1 MAEQTTPKTEQD
13 GYRFLVLFL
22 ILIVAIGGLVLG
34 GVFVWGP
41 KLHEL
46 QRAGDL
52 IELIALFLPELPYL
66 FILWFVFRKSYDLAF
81 ALASGLAVVPIL
93 IVPMLAQVWMLFG
106 GSARSLAPYVVLFW
120 PAWPMLLIVF
130 AAFIAS
136 RYKRRSLLLMI
147 CGVLGIGLYLYLA
160 EGMRETLAQAARDVD
175 SHTNEQVVAQTVLM
189 VDKCAYQY
197 ISRHSAQGFPPSLQ
211 AMKDEGCLSESQ
223 LRAEPNFTIQYV
235 SKPSQGRITNYA
247 VFAKP
252 ATIFDQNLFDFF
264 SDASG
269 IVYYTRRDYQHPFA
283 YQFGG
288 SYDFGLLVRCIK
300 GTCHSGPFPDSLL
313 QITNSQGRPC
323 AADYA
328 VDYSPSGVTY
338 ESYIVTYQTIARGL
352 GGPNGL
358 ILTARPRQYGTGGLR
373 SYIANE
379 KYEIHA
385 TPENREATENDPL
398 APNCEFGAIDC
409 ADMVLP
415 H

>member
-1 MAEQTTPKTEQD
+1 
-13 GYRFLVLFL
+13 
-22 ILIVAIGGLVLG
+22 
-34 GVFVWGP
+34 
-41 KLHEL
+41 
-46 QRAGDL
+46 
-52 IELIALFLPELPYL
+52 
-66 FILWFVFRKSYDLAF
+66 
-81 ALASGLAVVPIL
+81 
-93 IVPMLAQVWMLFG
+93 
-106 GSARSLAPYVVLFW
+106 
-120 PAWPMLLIVF
+120 
-130 AAFIAS
+130 
-136 RYKRRSLLLMI
+136 MI
-147 CGVLGIGLYLYLA
+147 CGVLGIGLYLYLS

-252 ATIFDQNLFDFF
+252 
-264 SDASG
+264 
-269 IVYYTRRDYQHPFA
+269 
-283 YQFGG
+283 
-288 SYDFGLLVRCIK
+288 
-300 GTCHSGPFPDSLL
+300 
-313 QITNSQGRPC
+313 
-323 AADYA
+323 DYA

-338 ESYIVTYQTIARGL
+338 ESYIVTYQAIARGL